1 MSLAGT
7 RSNRGDYYQ
16 KLIAFDWI
24 LTLLTDADYEW
35 IEVDSIQHEVDDI
48 VIARSDNSLIC
59 CQCKKNQ
66 PDFKAWSLADL
77 KDELEK
83 AVKELSAFPCTT
95 LIFYSRGAFG
105 DIAKL
110 KEFSTNYENES
121 QFSVNLTK
129 GHQEA
134 HKALQG
140 IVTASAAQITPYELL
155 QRTTFESSND
165 FDRTEMGLLERLER
179 LVSNAKQAYESIWL
193 VLDKL
198 GGRIAGSRVGATKH
212 RLTRNDLLEILNHSG
227 SLLVPPI
234 SEQEVRS
241 SFVQTSAI
249 GRSWKTDISGKYLPN
264 PILDE
269 IMDGIESK
277 LRSILVTGQPGSGKT
292 CLMLEL
298 QNILEEKASRQ
309 NSLTSLFIQ
318 SREFSEASN
327 TEDRQH
333 QGLSKQWVE
342 QAARLAESCHV
353 VVIIDSLDVLSI
365 SRDHS
370 VLSYFLAQIDRLQNI
385 SNVTV
390 ITACRDFDRQYDR
403 RISEKEWD
411 KELTIPSLNWNEQ
424 VQPFLVGLDIDT
436 ADIDPTTQILI
447 TNPRELDLYVELAK
461 RSGSFNVVS
470 SQTLAQKY
478 LATLVSDDPS
488 LGTEAIIAIENAAR
502 RMLESRALSIPY
514 QLFDGE
520 ETILRRLLS
529 LGLLQKTH
537 DDGLTFGHQTLLDV
551 LVISNAVRT
560 GVSLKDFIGGLP
572 PVPFVRP
579 SIRSFVNQLASG
591 ERRIFRKQLRVVL
604 TGQFPFHIRRL
615 VAETYAQQPVDP
627 SDWALLRDLR
637 NHHREVFQVI
647 YTQCQHIS
655 WFQLWQQNLLPELK
669 RTRDQEGYESYLY
682 RISQWLNEDTETVI
696 SVWTGALDCQWIKID
711 NLSRQISF
719 YLRAL
724 DTEKLYIVKPLVL
737 KLLKNLN
744 SDGDFHGETIA
755 LCVESGVLTD
765 QDLWKY
771 ITHAVKAEHI
781 YKYRL
786 DNKLNCRPHQFG
798 NKNEDF
804 LKIRMSKSPNLLD
817 LAIKTINDW
826 SGIFEERHPHRNKQY
841 TTNFLHYTSY
851 DNTHSD
857 RGISAYDDINLL
869 FDAIENSIK
878 NNAKNHSEWWQEKRF
893 KLSGSNDLALI
904 YFLALAASAHPRDN
918 IDVIQKTILNEKIL
932 KSRISFEIGE
942 LINQSAIYLDVEV
955 LIRLN
960 QLISSLYEDEIYSD
974 GNVAWISK
982 EKVSYISAIPCHLRT
997 DESQRV
1003 IDTYETINGSYIR
1016 EPEIS
1021 SRGGFVRAPF
1031 SYELIL
1037 EISDAALLKLLAH
1050 YTGHSDRFDDF
1061 LVGGEKSVA
1070 QELRS
1075 AASRQP
1081 ERFTNYLI
1089 ENWNLLTTSFRNATL
1104 DGLTDHLRYL
1114 YGHLKPNQDW
1124 TAIEQPDKYW
1134 LSEQVLYEL
1143 ERHPIHWSLTM
1154 SKANALE
1161 ACAHIIDNSGLIDRL
1176 VFQMIEFAYL
1186 FEEKPSSND
1195 SRLGLIH
1202 DGINMRSG
1210 TVADAI
1216 MILANKLS
1224 ETSDGISDLTV
1235 SALKLFSYSDTPA
1248 VKAII
1253 LRRLPYLE
1261 NNAPELA
1268 WDIFDR
1274 TTNCHKLWPYAE
1286 SFLYYSYHDEFE
1298 KFEPYLARIKKSNDS
1313 ESMAT
1318 WGRLSALSGLSGFIS
1333 IDHLTKEL
1341 IEIHSNDA
1349 WKGALDVWSHRENCA
1364 SHHEICIK
1372 GIDAAFNKTGN
1383 VKILAGN
1390 AFAGLLGDHK
1400 PAFHFT
1406 ESIFNRFIDSL
1417 GLMQDQENNNR
1428 NHFQEINEWLS
1439 LIVQSDPVKA
1449 MTLAETYIMKLQ
1461 DWKPH
1466 LYDHNRNLAQLMN
1479 HLFIYAEEIEEMDDG
1494 EMLGRAV
1501 DLQDALLSVAG
1512 SEVQD
1517 WLRAAERP

>member
-48 VIARSDNSLIC
+48 VIAKSDGSLIC

-66 PDFKAWSLADL
+66 RHFKAWSLADL
-77 KDELEK
+77 KEELEK
-83 AVKELSAFPCTT
+83 AVKELAASPNTT

-121 QFSVNLTK
+121 QLSENLTK
-129 GHQEA
+129 GHQDA
-134 HKALQG
+134 HKALQDIG
-140 IVTASAAQITPYELL
+140 AAKITPFELL

-165 FDRTEMGLLERLER
+165 FDRIEMLQLERLER

-198 GGRIAGSRVGATKH
+198 GGRIAGNRVGATKH
-212 RLTRNDLLEILNHSG
+212 RLTRNDLLEILNQSG
-227 SLLVPPI
+227 SLLVPLI

-309 NSLTSLFIQ
+309 NNLTSLFIQ

-327 TEDRQH
+327 TEERQH

-365 SRDHS
+365 SREHN

-385 SNVTV
+385 PNVTV

-411 KELTIPSLNWNEQ
+411 KELTIPSLSWDEQ

-655 WFQLWQQNLLPELK
+655 WFHLWQQNLLSELK
-669 RTRDQEGYESYLY
+669 HSRDQEGYESYLY
-682 RISQWLNEDTETVI
+682 RISRWLNEDTEMVI

-765 QDLWKY
+765 RDLWKY

-804 LKIRMSKSPNLLD
+804 LKIRMSKSPDLLD

-826 SGIFEERHPHRNKQY
+826 SGIFEEGNSCSNKRH
-841 TTNFLHYTSY
+841 TTHFLYDTSY
-851 DNTHSD
+851 DNKHSQ
-857 RGISAYDDINLL
+857 GMSAYDDINLL
-869 FDAIENSIK
+869 FDAIEHGIK
-878 NNAKNHSEWWQEKRF
+878 NNAECDSQWWKENRF
-893 KLSGSNDLALI
+893 KLSESNDLALI
-904 YFLALAASAHPRDN
+904 YFLALAASVHPKDN
-918 IDVIQKTILNEKIL
+918 VDVIQKIILDEKIL
-932 KSRISFEIGE
+932 KSSISFEVGE

-955 LIRLN
+955 LTGLS

-982 EKVSYISAIPCHLRT
+982 EKVSYISSIPCHLRT

-1016 EPEIS
+1016 EPEVS

-1050 YTGHSDRFDDF
+1050 YTGHSGRFDDF
-1061 LVGGEKSVA
+1061 LVGGEESVA
-1070 QELRS
+1070 QELRG

-1081 ERFTNYLI
+1081 ERFANYLI
-1089 ENWNLLTTSFRNATL
+1089 ENWNLLATSFRNAIL

-1143 ERHPIHWSLTM
+1143 ERHPIHWCLTM
-1154 SKANALE
+1154 TKANALE
-1161 ACAHIIDNSGLIDRL
+1161 ACAHVINNNSGLIDRL
-1176 VFQMIEFAYL
+1176 VFQMFEFAYL
-1186 FEEKPSSND
+1186 FEEKLNSND
-1195 SRLGLIH
+1195 ARLGLIH

-1210 TVADAI
+1210 KVADAA
-1216 MILANKLS
+1216 MVLATNITESGS
-1224 ETSDGISDLTV
+1224 ENSDFIISL
-1235 SALKLFSYSDTPA
+1235 LKLFFYSDTPA
-1248 VKAII
+1248 VKAVL
-1253 LRRLPYLE
+1253 LRRLLYLK
-1261 NNAPELA
+1261 NNVPKLA
-1268 WDIFDR
+1268 WELFDKSV
-1274 TTNCHKLWPYAE
+1274 TNDDLWPYAE

-1298 KFEPYLARIKKSNDS
+1298 KVEPFLARIKKSNDS

-1318 WGRLSALSGLSGFIS
+1318 LGRLSALSGLSGFIS

-1349 WKGALDVWSHRENCA
+1349 WKGALDVWSHRENFD
-1364 SHHEICIK
+1364 SHHEICTK
-1372 GIDAAFNKTGN
+1372 GLDAAFNQTDN

-1400 PAFHFT
+1400 PAFYFT

-1417 GLMQDQENNNR
+1417 GLMQNQDNNNR

-1439 LIVQSDPVKA
+1439 LIVQSDPIKA